1 MSFAPEDG
9 KGGEENLAIPSAFL
23 DELVARS
30 DIVDVVG
37 DYVNLTPKGGSY
49 WGLCPFHGEKTASFH
64 VLPDR
69 QLYHCFGCGK
79 GGGVLSFVMELENLP
94 FLDAARL
101 LAKRAGMEFPEQ
113 SMDEASR
120 RKRGRLL
127 ALNKEAARYFH
138 AQLHAP
144 AGQEGLDYL
153 RGRGLSKRTI
163 TRFGLGYAPDS
174 WDSLLRA
181 MTQKGFEKREL
192 LDAGLAVDN
201 KKGGLYDRFRGR
213 VIFPIIDLRGDVI
226 GFGGRVLGDGTPK
239 YLNSPDSPVFNKSR
253 NLFALNLA
261 KTTKLG
267 RLVLTEGYM
276 DTIAL
281 HQAGFDCAVASLGT
295 ALTADHAKLLSRF
308 TKEVVIS
315 YDTDGAGTQAANRAI
330 PLLERTGLKV
340 RVLRVSGAK
349 DPDEF
354 IRKNGP
360 EAFARLLDQ
369 SENYVDYRLDQLQ
382 SKYRLED
389 PMEKTAFAQ
398 AAAELLSELD
408 SPVEREVYA
417 GKVSEGTGI
426 GKGALLQEI
435 DRCRKQRL
443 RQAKKKQTRRDLTP
457 TVQAQPRERQLRY
470 ENLRSARAEEGIL
483 RLLLLDGTLRSAC
496 GGLEAAWFSAPHLGK
511 IYAVL
516 CRRLQEG
523 RPTQLGM
530 LEGELEPEEV
540 RLLAEILRQP
550 EALEKGRQAMGDYC
564 SVVRQEYQK
573 RNETDEAALLAARE
587 RLQKKKSIGDGTP

>member
-1 MSFAPEDG
+1 M
-9 KGGEENLAIPSAFL
+9 AIPSAFI

-138 AQLHAP
+138 AQLTIP

-153 RGRGLSKRTI
+153 RRRGLSKRTI
-163 TRFGLGYAPDS
+163 TRFGLGFAPDT

-181 MTQKGFEKREL
+181 MTQQGFEKREL

-213 VIFPIIDLRGDVI
+213 VMFPIIDLRGDVI

-315 YDTDGAGTQAANRAI
+315 YDTDAAGTQAANRAI

-340 RVLRVSGAK
+340 RVLRFSGAK

-354 IRKNGP
+354 IRTNGA
-360 EAFARLLDQ
+360 EAFAKLLDQ
-369 SENYVDYRLDQLQ
+369 SENYVDYRLSQLQ
-382 SKYRLED
+382 EKYRLDD
-389 PMEKTAFAQ
+389 PVEKTAFAQ
-398 AAAELLSELD
+398 AAAEMLAELD

-417 GKVSEGTGI
+417 GKVSESTGI
-426 GKGALLQEI
+426 GKDALLQEI

-443 RQAKKKQTRRDLTP
+443 RQAKKKQTRRDMTP

-483 RLLLLDGTLRSAC
+483 RLLMLDGTLLPAC
-496 GGLEAAWFSAPHLGK
+496 SSLEPERFSAPHLGK
-511 IYAVL
+511 MYAVL
-516 CRRLQEG
+516 RDRLQQG

-564 SVVRQEYQK
+564 AVVRQEYQK